1 MIKQKED
8 PLKISTTAQKLLD
21 EGDVDLA
28 AAYFWFAAEKFA
40 TVKEYGHA
48 VHNYEKAGYCY
59 DIEGRWEKAS
69 EEYHKAEK
77 MYRKGGQLAQ
87 AALIR
92 GQIKNVKKNLLNIS
106 FLLRKNS
113 YISNDANKPLK
124 IE

>member
-8 PLKISTTAQKLLD
+8 PLKISKAAQKLLD
-21 EGDVDLA
+21 QA
-28 AAYFWFAAEKFA
+28 
-40 TVKEYGHA
+40 
-48 VHNYEKAGYCY
+48 HNYEKAGYCY

-106 FLLRKNS
+106 NLLKKNS
-113 YISNDANKPLK
+113 YISNDANKILK